1 MRKSDE
7 IVKDVLKNSA
17 PPEDYKVLETYC
29 FLSIKKLLD
38 LYKEGKYSKEES
50 TKLKQQLLVKYSNEV
65 KQQEFW
71 EAIYQEHIQH
81 IKDTEMARTKLR
93 KRLNEEDEITEEK
106 LAECLNLALE
116 ILSICFKG
124 EFEK

>member
-1 MRKSDE
+1 MRTSDE
-7 IVKDVLKNSA
+7 IVKDVLKYSD
-17 PPEDYKVLETYC
+17 PPEDYKILEIYC
-29 FLSIKKLLD
+29 FFSIKKLLD
-38 LYKEGKYSKEES
+38 LYKQGVYTKEEC
-50 TKLKQQLLVKYSNEV
+50 TKTKQQILANYSNEI

-71 EAIYQEHIQH
+71 EAIYQEHLQH

-116 ILSICFKG
+116 ILSRCFKG
-124 EFEK
+124 EF